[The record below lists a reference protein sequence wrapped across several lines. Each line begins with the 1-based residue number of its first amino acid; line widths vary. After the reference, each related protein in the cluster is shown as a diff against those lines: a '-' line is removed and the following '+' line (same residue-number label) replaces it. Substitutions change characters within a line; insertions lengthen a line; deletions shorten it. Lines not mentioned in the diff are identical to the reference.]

1 MSKIKAEYLWIDGN
15 VPTSTL
21 RSKTR
26 ILETDEAPPIWGFDG
41 SSTNQA
47 SGDSSDCVLKPV
59 FQCPD
64 PIRGGESIIVMCE
77 VLNADMTP
85 HATNSR
91 AECAAAAE
99 RYVEHECWFGIELA
113 WMPGSAFVESTQR

>member
-15 VPTSTL
+15 EPTSTL

-26 ILETDEAPPIWGFDG
+26 ILDKGAELPIWGFDG

-47 SGDSSDCVLKPV
+47 TGDSSDCVLKPV

-64 PIRGGESIIVMCE
+64 PIRGGDSIIVMCE

-85 HATNSR
+85 HSTNTR
-91 AECAAAAE
+91 AACAEAAARCQTTRAP
-99 RYVEHECWFGIELA
+99 R
-113 WMPGSAFVESTQR
+113 